1 MGKCLYKKIRRE
13 RERMEKVVTA
23 PAIIRIANTSEVA
36 KTFQAYKENFTT
48 KLAAGQALEFE
59 VKTSGQVLYYLA
71 QATTGLT
78 VEVVEDYTS
87 DDDTTTKLN
96 VPALITLNNTSTK
109 TIGFIPYRENFQYDI
124 AGGDEVQLTATN
136 VGQVLYYLAQAT
148 EGLEVT
154 FAEVAAA

>member
-1 MGKCLYKKIRRE
+1 
-13 RERMEKVVTA
+13 METVVTA
-23 PAIIRIANTSEVA
+23 PAIIRIANTSEFA

-59 VKTSGQVLYYLA
+59 VKTSGQVLYYLN

-78 VEVVEDYTS
+78 VEVVDDYTE
-87 DDDTTTKLN
+87 DDTTIKLN
-96 VPALITLNNTSTK
+96 TPALITLNNTSAK
-109 TIGFIPYRENFQYDI
+109 IIGFIPYRENFQYDI

-154 FAEVAAA
+154 QEEIVVTP

>member
-1 MGKCLYKKIRRE
+1 
-13 RERMEKVVTA
+13 METVVTA
-23 PAIIRIANTSEVA
+23 PAIIRIANISEFA

-59 VKTSGQVLYYLA
+59 VKTSGQVLYYLN
-71 QATTGLT
+71 QATTGLEVT
-78 VEVVEDYTS
+78 VVDAYTEDEATI
-87 DDDTTTKLN
+87 KLN
-96 VPALITLNNTSTK
+96 TPALITLNNTLAK
-109 TIGFIPYRENFQYDI
+109 IIGFIPYRENFQYDI

-154 FAEVAAA
+154 QEEIVVTP